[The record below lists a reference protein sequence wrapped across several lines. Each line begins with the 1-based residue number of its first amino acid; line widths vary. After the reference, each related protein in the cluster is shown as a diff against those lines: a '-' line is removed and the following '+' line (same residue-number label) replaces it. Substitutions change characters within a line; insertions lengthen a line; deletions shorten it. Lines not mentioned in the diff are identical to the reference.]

1 MIYAS
6 VHGTFLLTEC
16 QIWFQN
22 RRQSSRRK
30 ARPLFPHEVV
40 QYHAQK
46 AGLPVP
52 SHDASFVPPNFGSDD
67 SNATIPDEN
76 LTSESDPLPHG
87 PDHVLRAP
95 PPRETA
101 PRGGTPNPQDPQLPR
116 EGNFSAFA
124 AYQAMRQDEHALPS
138 SKTQAASS
146 NVGLGYLANKRRG
159 SSFHGSQDIAEPY
172 EAPAPEP
179 AARRNRPL
187 RKSTSSVRLSMTS
200 EGGAKVITK
209 DSSSP
214 SPPRPSQGSQQSFSN
229 SQGPSVS
236 ALNLGEGS
244 AGPAAKRLRRSTSG
258 RSRDSR
264 AWEFWCD
271 KDSRT
276 EQEEA
281 AEKDGSGSAADA
293 IGLIRANSGRRVLG
307 AIPNKRNS
315 LMTRPQPSTKGLK
328 TQRSRPSLQRS
339 YTSAGRLQQGKPD
352 FATKQ
357 LPKLKYSDSA
367 ASISIPGNDSD
378 KENWTPD
385 RELAASQPVIPMAP
399 PNFDRIQG
407 TVLGERRV
415 TGNPPQRTLGKGSGD
430 RENRDPEND
439 PELAAFM
446 RSERKSNSIS
456 EDEELDC
463 VQGLLSLSQGNWR

>member
-1 MIYAS
+1 M
-6 VHGTFLLTEC
+6 
-16 QIWFQN
+16 
-22 RRQSSRRK
+22 
-30 ARPLFPHEVV
+30 
-40 QYHAQK
+40 
-46 AGLPVP
+46 P
-52 SHDASFVPPNFGSDD
+52 SHDANFVPPNFGSDD
-67 SNATIPDEN
+67 SNATIPDED
-76 LTSESDPLPHG
+76 LEIESDPLPHD
-87 PDHVLRAP
+87 PAHISRAP

-124 AYQAMRQDEHALPS
+124 AYQALRQDEPVLSSAQTEAPNPS
-138 SKTQAASS
+138 
-146 NVGLGYLANKRRG
+146 VGLGYLSNMRRG
-159 SSFHGSQDIAEPY
+159 SSFYGSHQVAEAY
-172 EAPAPEP
+172 EAPKPE
-179 AARRNRPL
+179 AATRRERPL

-229 SQGPSVS
+229 SQGPSVP
-236 ALNLGEGS
+236 ALNLSQRS
-244 AGPAAKRLRRSTSG
+244 AEPAAKRLRRSTSG

-276 EQEEA
+276 EQEA
-281 AEKDGSGSAADA
+281 TAEEDRSGSAADA

-307 AIPNKRNS
+307 AVPNKRNS
-315 LMTRPQPSTKGLK
+315 LMPRQQPSAKASK
-328 TQRSRPSLQRS
+328 VQRPRQSLQRAS
-339 YTSAGRLQQGKPD
+339 TSAGRLQQGKPE
-352 FATKQ
+352 FAARH

-399 PNFDRIQG
+399 PEFDRRHR
-407 TVLGERRV
+407 TVLGERRA
-415 TGNPPQRTLGKGSGD
+415 TGHVPQRTPAKGVGG

-446 RSERKSNSIS
+446 RSSERKSNSIS

>member
-1 MIYAS
+1 MPTQD
-6 VHGTFLLTEC
+6 G
-16 QIWFQN
+16 
-22 RRQSSRRK
+22 
-30 ARPLFPHEVV
+30 
-40 QYHAQK
+40 
-46 AGLPVP
+46 
-52 SHDASFVPPNFGSDD
+52 SFVPANFGSDD
-67 SNATIPDEN
+67 SNATIPDETFGN
-76 LTSESDPLPHG
+76 DSDPLP
-87 PDHVLRAP
+87 PASDYVSRAP

-124 AYQAMRQDEHALPS
+124 TYQAMRQDEANLPS
-138 SKTQAASS
+138 SQIQPDNPS
-146 NVGLGYLANKRRG
+146 VGLGYLANKRRG
-159 SSFHGSQDIAEPY
+159 SSFYNSQEVAEPY
-172 EAPAPEP
+172 EAPEP
-179 AARRNRPL
+179 SSVGRRERPL
-187 RKSTSSVRLSMTS
+187 RKSTSNVRLSMTS

-236 ALNLGEGS
+236 ALNLSQRSDE
-244 AGPAAKRLRRSTSG
+244 PAFKRLRRSASG

-271 KDSRT
+271 KDSRA
-276 EQEEA
+276 EQEEM

-315 LMTRPQPSTKGLK
+315 LMTRQQPSAKGVK
-328 TQRSRPSLQRS
+328 TQRSRPSLQRAS
-339 YTSAGRLQQGKPD
+339 TSAGRLQQGKPE
-352 FATKQ
+352 FSARQ

-399 PNFDRIQG
+399 PNFDRRQR
-407 TVLGERRV
+407 TVLGERRA
-415 TGNPPQRTLGKGSGD
+415 TGNAPQRTPGKGLVD

-446 RSERKSNSIS
+446 RSSERKSNSIS